1 MEKEKLLERLNEAL
15 IKTETDVKL
24 IVRSILEKSEDEKI
38 NKELNKLLKEND
50 KHAETL
56 KQLTKYVLSQGD
68 KNEF

>member
-1 MEKEKLLERLNEAL
+1 MLERLNEAL

-38 NKELNKLLKEND
+38 KKELNKLLEEND

>member
-1 MEKEKLLERLNEAL
+1 MLERLNEAL

>member
-1 MEKEKLLERLNEAL
+1 MKKEKLLEKLNEVL

-24 IVRSILEKSEDEKI
+24 IASSILEKSEDEKI
-38 NKELNKLLKEND
+38 KKELTKLLEEND

-56 KQLTKYVLSQGD
+56 KQLTKYVLSQSD

>member
-38 NKELNKLLKEND
+38 KKELNKLLEEND